1 MKQMKISVIAG
12 LIVAVHVM
20 VAVVV
25 VAPGC
30 MAQRGGNEPGMS
42 NEVLPPDVPV
52 MPPTVEAEP
61 VVAEP
66 VVVPPVVEPVDV
78 PVAAPAVDN
87 VYVIQSG
94 DSLSKIAA
102 RHGVKTAEL
111 AELNNIA
118 DANKIRVGQKIVL
131 PAYAKA
137 STSAPKAP
145 AAAQKPAAPA
155 KAEVAADGI
164 YVVKNGDA
172 LSKIAKAHGVKQSEI
187 MELNGIKDANKIR
200 IGQKLKM
207 PVAGAAAAA
216 PKAEKKAAEKKAEKP
231 VEEIVPAAA
240 PVAETVLAPAPA
252 AEAPAPAAAP
262 SFDADLLPYTVNA
275 GDTVESVANLFGVSA
290 AAIRSQNGL
299 AADAQL
305 QPGQSIVI
313 PPIQ

>member
-1 MKQMKISVIAG
+1 MKVSVIAG
-12 LIVAVHVM
+12 LIVAVHVL
-20 VAVVV
+20 VAVVL

-30 MAQRGGNEPGMS
+30 QNLRGGNESPV
-42 NEVLPPDVPV
+42 EVQPPEIPV
-52 MPPTVEAEP
+52 MPPTIEPEP

-78 PVAAPAVDN
+78 PAVTPAVDN

-111 AELNNIA
+111 AELNNIS
-118 DANKIRVGQKIVL
+118 DPNKIRIGQKLVL

-145 AAAQKPAAPA
+145 AAEKKAPAA

-187 MELNGIKDANKIR
+187 MALNNITDPNKIR

-216 PKAEKKAAEKKAEKP
+216 P
-231 VEEIVPAAA
+231 
-240 PVAETVLAPAPA
+240 
-252 AEAPAPAAAP
+252 EAAPAAAP
-262 SFDADLLPYTVNA
+262 KAPKAESKKVSEKKAEEVVAAPAPLAAVAEAVAPVAAEVPADAIPYTVNPN
-275 GDTVESVANLFGVSA
+275 DTVESLAMLFGVNA
-290 AAIRSQNGL
+290 EAIRALNGL
-299 AADAQL
+299 AGNAQL
-305 QPGQSIVI
+305 QPGQSILI
-313 PPIQ
+313 PPVQ

>member
-1 MKQMKISVIAG
+1 MKVSVIAG
-12 LIVAVHVM
+12 LIVAVHVL

-25 VAPGC
+25 VTPGC
-30 MAQRGGNEPGMS
+30 MAQRGGNEPGLAS
-42 NEVLPPDVPV
+42 EVLPPDIPV
-52 MPPTVEAEP
+52 MPPTIETEP
-61 VVAEP
+61 VVADP

-78 PVAAPAVDN
+78 PAPAPAVDN
-87 VYVIQSG
+87 VYVIQNG

-145 AAAQKPAAPA
+145 AAEKPAAPA
-155 KAEVAADGI
+155 KVEVAADGI

-187 MELNGIKDANKIR
+187 MALNGIKDANKIR

-207 PVAGAAAAA
+207 PVAGAPAAAA
-216 PKAEKKAAEKKAEKP
+216 PEAAKPAEKAAAE
-231 VEEIVPAAA
+231 A
-240 PVAETVLAPAPA
+240 PVVEVPA
-252 AEAPAPAAAP
+252 AEAPAVSPMPAAAEIP
-262 SFDADLLPYTVNA
+262 SVEILAADASADLLAYTVNE
-275 GDTVESVANLFGVSA
+275 GDTVESIGHLFGVPSDV
-290 AAIRSQNGL
+290 IRSLNSL
-299 AADAQL
+299 DAGAQV
-305 QPGQSIVI
+305 QAGQTIRI
-313 PPIQ
+313 PPYP